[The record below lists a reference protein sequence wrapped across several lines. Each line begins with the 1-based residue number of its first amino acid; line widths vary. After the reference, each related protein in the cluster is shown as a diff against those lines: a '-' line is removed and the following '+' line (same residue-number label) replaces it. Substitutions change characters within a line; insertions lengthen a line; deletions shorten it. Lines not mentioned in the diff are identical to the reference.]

1 MKEQRIKVVKIIHGE
16 LSCGEYRFL
25 ADYFRLIGCFV
36 CDCTAGEEKSSTDY
50 DIVIIVDREDIHQRI
65 EGIKKQYP
73 QVATMRKLKLEE
85 RNIDEQKEYLMVLLE
100 QIRDSLY
107 QEEETDD
114 IEQLRKIAE
123 IYVEHELM
131 RTRNSYV
138 YLYDKKSVVEEG
150 QKNLLRAFTKLFE
163 YKKEIN
169 EPSQFLTYFEMDLMR
184 SINETC
190 DFLSQVPIFDAE
202 KMIDGLMKVQ
212 KEYSFVSNMYIL
224 QGMIAESQK
233 RLERDAAEWYK
244 RGIEAVGEY
253 PYASYGYYR
262 LGRVYERRN
271 NWSEAINYYKK
282 SCDINSKE
290 YRSWYKIA
298 MYEAKEE
305 NKIDEAIKDYG
316 QICSILK
323 EKEQSNYLQEKE
335 YEYLYKAYFRMAE
348 LYAQSGQKKLAVE
361 KYNKVV
367 ELNSKLSES
376 NEMYEQLYGT
386 ENAKKLRDFTKE
398 RLKLYRVYREL
409 AKLYRALDDPQ
420 NEKDVIEKAKKIEEE
435 SINHG

>member
-36 CDCTAGEEKSSTDY
+36 CDCIAGEEKNSTDY
-50 DIVIIVDREDIHQRI
+50 DIVIIVDRGDIHQRI
-65 EGIKKQYP
+65 EEIKKQYP
-73 QVATMRKLKLEE
+73 QVAVMCKLNLEE
-85 RNIDEQKEYLMVLLE
+85 RNIVEQKEYLMELIK
-100 QIRDSLY
+100 QIWDSLY

-138 YLYDKKSVVEEG
+138 YLYDNKNVVEEG
-150 QKNLLRAFTKLFE
+150 QKNLLRAFTKLSK
-163 YKKEIN
+163 YKEEIN
-169 EPSQFLTYFEMDLMR
+169 EPSYFLTYFEMDLMR

-202 KMIDGLMKVQ
+202 KMCSGLMEVQ

-244 RGIEAVGEY
+244 RGIEAVGEH

-262 LGRVYERRN
+262 LGRAYERRN
-271 NWSEAINYYKK
+271 NWSEAIEHYRK
-282 SCDINSKE
+282 SCKINSRE

-305 NKIDEAIKDYG
+305 NKTEEAINAYER
-316 QICSILK
+316 ICNILK
-323 EKEQSNYLQEKE
+323 KKEENNYLQEKE

-348 LYAQSGQKKLAVE
+348 LHAQSGRKRSAVE
-361 KYNKVV
+361 NYNKVV

-386 ENAKKLRDFTKE
+386 GDAKKFRGFTKE
-398 RLKLYRVYREL
+398 RLKLYWVYKEL
-409 AKLYRALDDPQ
+409 AKLYRALDEPK
-420 NEKDVIEKAKKIEEE
+420 NEKDALEKAKRIEEK
-435 SINHG
+435 STNHG